1 MRLAAHSGSPPPP
14 AGGGWGEGVPP
25 EYAPNPPTT
34 PLQKARALRRDAT
47 PAERRLWSALRNHA
61 VRGLK
66 FRRQVPIGPYIADF
80 YCPAV
85 RLVIELDG
93 VSHWEAAARDAARDA
108 WMRRRGLRV
117 LRIPN
122 AEVFR
127 NLEGVVRL
135 VILEA
140 TGHDGGSDAA
150 PPPPIPLPRGEGEA

>member
-1 MRLAAHSGSPPPP
+1 MTSPSESPPPL

-25 EYAPNPPTT
+25 EHAPSAPKTQ
-34 PLQKARALRRDAT
+34 LQKARALRREAT
-47 PAERRLWSALRNHA
+47 PAERKLWAALRNHA
-61 VRGLK
+61 AHDLK

-80 YCPAV
+80 YCPAA

-93 VSHWEAAARDAARDA
+93 VSHWDATARDAVRDA
-108 WMRRRGLRV
+108 WMRRHGLRV

-122 AEVFR
+122 AEIFR

-140 TGHDGGSDAA
+140 AGQDGGSHAA
-150 PPPPIPLPRGEGEA
+150 PPPPIPLPRGEGGR